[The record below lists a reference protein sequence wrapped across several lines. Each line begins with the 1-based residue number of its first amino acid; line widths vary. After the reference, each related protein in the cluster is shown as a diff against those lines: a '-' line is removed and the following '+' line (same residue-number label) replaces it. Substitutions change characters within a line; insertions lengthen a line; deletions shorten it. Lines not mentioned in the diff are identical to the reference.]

1 LRRLVEED
9 GAALILISHD
19 LAAVAAIADRLAIM
33 RKGRIVESGE
43 APTIFRSLRHP
54 YSRALISAAS
64 TRRPARLRLQAE
76 RSPLLQVEGVSRHYR
91 RRGSASV
98 PGKTPRGVSD
108 VSFVVHSGETLAVV
122 GESGS
127 GKTTLARIVLALERP
142 HAGRVLLNGTD
153 FHAARGAELH
163 ALRRTVQA
171 VFQDPYGSFDPRTRI
186 WRSIAEPL
194 ALEPGRAS
202 PGARRKRVDAALA
215 EVGLSSSDGDK
226 YPHEF
231 SGGERQRLAIA
242 RALITRPALIVLDE
256 PVSAI
261 DASLRAQVLDLLAD
275 IRESHGLA
283 YLFISHDLAV
293 VRALAARVLVMQE
306 GQLIEQGET
315 EAIFARPRHP
325 YTAALVASVPDLERA
340 LRLRESG
347 DVTRV
352 AAPPASTIF

>member
-1 LRRLVEED
+1 L
-9 GAALILISHD
+9 
-19 LAAVAAIADRLAIM
+19 
-33 RKGRIVESGE
+33 
-43 APTIFRSLRHP
+43 
-54 YSRALISAAS
+54 
-64 TRRPARLRLQAE
+64 
-76 RSPLLQVEGVSRHYR
+76 
-91 RRGSASV
+91 
-98 PGKTPRGVSD
+98 
-108 VSFVVHSGETLAVV
+108 
-122 GESGS
+122 
-127 GKTTLARIVLALERP
+127 
-142 HAGRVLLNGTD
+142 
-153 FHAARGAELH
+153 
-163 ALRRTVQA
+163 
-171 VFQDPYGSFDPRTRI
+171 
-186 WRSIAEPL
+186 
-194 ALEPGRAS
+194 
-202 PGARRKRVDAALA
+202 
-215 EVGLSSSDGDK
+215 SSDGDK

-325 YTAALVASVPDLERA
+325 YTAALVASVPDLERT

-352 AAPPASTIF
+352 VAPPASTIF